1 LAITVTKTEKCELLM
16 AIFTGKIYC
25 NLCKKPFKRKLER
38 DTYRWICQSY
48 DNKQSCE
55 RLKVEEDWLIN
66 LVSMRLFWDEK
77 EQLEK
82 FIQQELDHIVFESKY
97 RVVVKF
103 KNSKYD
109 DMILYDGKI
118 SYGENVRMND
128 VG

>member
-1 LAITVTKTEKCELLM
+1 
-16 AIFTGKIYC
+16 
-25 NLCKKPFKRKLER
+25 
-38 DTYRWICQSY
+38 
-48 DNKQSCE
+48 
-55 RLKVEEDWLIN
+55 VEEDWLIN

-103 KNSKYD
+103 KNSQID

-118 SYGENVRMND
+118 SYGENVRMTEL
-128 VG
+128 G